1 MTEYLQLIRRTARFL
16 LATVLWLHA
25 FFLLGLDLPSARPVA
40 TALRLQVGETNV
52 LILLACASVLASYG
66 FKNIFVDC
74 LYIYTFPFIFT
85 YYVARASF
93 QTLAVVYRAFLK
105 DEEEEPIT
113 SKSLRVG
120 STEKAEQPN
129 SPRGTTVKGVL
140 LAIIR
145 PIRQFTLLWCLLLL
159 LSANRVLQWI
169 ALIVVIV
176 HLGRTLFALGVV
188 ALHSI
193 SWLSTVEERI
203 RNYAE
208 RLIDKALAAD
218 QIRKDDQDL
227 RVTWSGLRTIELAV
241 SLLQNRT
248 RAGNVALFILL
259 LGFVAMYLYIAVLFS
274 FAYFGLAKV
283 QLVNLT
289 WAESLVTSIFIPV
302 SYSDLPRNA
311 WLKLLGGVHWISVVA
326 LGFGTIYGYAR
337 GKLDS

>member
-140 LAIIR
+140 LLVVR
-145 PIRQFTLLWCLLLL
+145 T
-159 LSANRVLQWI
+159 SA
-169 ALIVVIV
+169 
-176 HLGRTLFALGVV
+176 
-188 ALHSI
+188 S
-193 SWLSTVEERI
+193 
-203 RNYAE
+203 
-208 RLIDKALAAD
+208 
-218 QIRKDDQDL
+218 
-227 RVTWSGLRTIELAV
+227 
-241 SLLQNRT
+241 
-248 RAGNVALFILL
+248 
-259 LGFVAMYLYIAVLFS
+259 
-274 FAYFGLAKV
+274 
-283 QLVNLT
+283 
-289 WAESLVTSIFIPV
+289 
-302 SYSDLPRNA
+302 LPRNPVSEA
-311 WLKLLGGVHWISVVA
+311 RLAYMFRFSFFCSRESLGAPQEQAEPLPRSRAAFSGGPSKA
-326 LGFGTIYGYAR
+326 
-337 GKLDS
+337 